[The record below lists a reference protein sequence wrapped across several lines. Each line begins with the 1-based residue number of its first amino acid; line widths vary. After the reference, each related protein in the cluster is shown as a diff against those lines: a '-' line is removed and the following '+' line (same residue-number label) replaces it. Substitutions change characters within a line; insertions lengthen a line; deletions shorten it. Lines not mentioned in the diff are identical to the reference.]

1 MGSYLALSASTPAPS
16 TISDTNIAQD
26 SDHTSPIAT
35 SSLIPTPKRA
45 LITLIPTPPHRSTT
59 NLSPALSPDPMPTTS
74 TTTTH
79 THTTSALALVT
90 NPPSSSL
97 SNIPTAPPLLPVRTI
112 IPSVSAISSLALNP
126 SLPTTSNLTAGSFS
140 SSFPSTSG
148 STVSSSKFF
157 HDPNLSIM
165 FSPATPI
172 ISLITFLPSATHAS
186 FTLSLLPICTSSPP
200 LSPAPVS
207 DPIPSSQ
214 ATSLTIKSVPT
225 SSPILSH
232 SSTLIPSPTLSS
244 PTSSCTPSL
253 ALSPN
258 SDHTAPQVTNDIT
271 KTTNVLTTT
280 TTTTSVLTTATTTTC
295 GLITS
300 NSGLPAT
307 TTTTTTTTNIGL
319 PPCTTVTGLSNTTT
333 GLPKTA
339 IGLLAMNNNNGFE
352 TTTMRELTSHRSTHV
367 LPFMQVSTK
376 KERERVCKMRRVASR
391 I

>member
-26 SDHTSPIAT
+26 SDHTSSIAT

-45 LITLIPTPPHRSTT
+45 LITLIPTPLHRSTT
-59 NLSPALSPDPMPTTS
+59 NLSPALSPDPMPITS

-90 NPPSSSL
+90 NPSSSL

-126 SLPTTSNLTAGSFS
+126 SLPTASNLTAGSFS

-172 ISLITFLPSATHAS
+172 ISLITLLPSATHAS

-214 ATSLTIKSVPT
+214 ATSLAIKSVPT

-244 PTSSCTPSL
+244 TLSSPTSSCTPSL
-253 ALSPN
+253 DPSPN

-271 KTTNVLTTT
+271 TTTNVLTTT

-307 TTTTTTTTNIGL
+307 TTTTTNIGL
-319 PPCTTVTGLSNTTT
+319 PCTTVTGLSNTTT
-333 GLPKTA
+333 GLPETA

-352 TTTMRELTSHRSTHV
+352 TTTMRELASHRSTHV

-376 KERERVCKMRRVASR
+376 KERERVCKM
-391 I
+391 